1 MEKENKINRQSLTRL
16 TKHLIL
22 AYGKLEK
29 PEEKPELLITR
40 SFPSIMQMAP
50 KPKPAPA
57 PLKIEEKPKEMPE
70 EKKPEIFEK
79 KMEMIDIG
87 KITKFAM
94 DKMIDAIECP
104 GPNAMVKVK
113 KENYI
118 FLTNVSL
125 TEDEINKVIR
135 KFAEESKTPIAPVFK
150 SSAGG
155 FMITAIVSQ
164 VSGSR
169 FVIVRIKP

>member
-1 MEKENKINRQSLTRL
+1 MEKENKIDRQSLAKL

-22 AYGKLEK
+22 ASLKLEK
-29 PEEKPELLITR
+29 LEEKPEFLITR
-40 SFPSIMQMAP
+40 SFPSIMQVAP
-50 KPKPAPA
+50 KPKLLPAP
-57 PLKIEEKPKEMPE
+57 PKIEEKPKEMPE
-70 EKKPEIFEK
+70 KKPEIFENK
-79 KMEMIDIG
+79 IEMFDMG

-94 DKMIDAIECP
+94 DRLIDAIECP

-125 TEDEINKVIR
+125 TGDEINRVIR
-135 KFAEESKTPIAPVFK
+135 KFAEESKTPIAPIFK
-150 SSAGG
+150 ASARG
-155 FMITAIVSQ
+155 FMITAIVSP

-169 FVIVRIKP
+169 FVIVRMP